1 MKILLIDDHKLFSQS
16 LALVLDQTTSDVQVD
31 MINSEGELPDDLSEL
46 TVYDVLVLDINLD
59 KGFGCDGFELAERV
73 RAIAVDLPI
82 LMLTGFDLP
91 VYEYQAHKL
100 ELSGF
105 VNKNIGTEDL
115 LSLLKH
121 VKDGGRYF
129 TTENWFIDELTP
141 RERELLGAI
150 ATGKKRKM
158 IAEELYISERT
169 LTNHMQSIMDK
180 LEVNS
185 TIEAIQKAR
194 ELGYL
199 K

>member
-1 MKILLIDDHKLFSQS
+1 MKILLIEDHKLFSQS
-16 LALVLDQTTSDVQVD
+16 LALVLDQTTSDEVD
-31 MINSEGELPDDLSEL
+31 MINSEEELPDDLGEL

-73 RAIAVDLPI
+73 RAAAVDLPI
-82 LMLTGFDLP
+82 LMLTSFDLP

-105 VNKNIGTEDL
+105 VNKNIDTEDL
-115 LSLLKH
+115 LSILKH
-121 VKDGGRYF
+121 VKDGGRHF
-129 TTENWFIDELTP
+129 TTENWFIDELTSH
-141 RERELLGAI
+141 ERELLEAI
-150 ATGKKRKM
+150 ATGKKRKI
-158 IAEELYISERT
+158 IAEEMYISERT

-185 TIEAIQKAR
+185 TIEALQKAR

>member
-1 MKILLIDDHKLFSQS
+1 M
-16 LALVLDQTTSDVQVD
+16 
-31 MINSEGELPDDLSEL
+31 
-46 TVYDVLVLDINLD
+46 
-59 KGFGCDGFELAERV
+59 
-73 RAIAVDLPI
+73 
-82 LMLTGFDLP
+82 P

-121 VKDGGRYF
+121 VKDGGRHF
-129 TTENWFIDELTP
+129 TTENWFIDELTS
-141 RERELLGAI
+141 RERELLEVV
-150 ATGKKRKM
+150 ATGKKRKV
-158 IAEELYISERT
+158 IAEEMYISERT

-185 TIEAIQKAR
+185 TNEALQKAR

>member
-31 MINSEGELPDDLSEL
+31 MINSEGEVPDDLSEL

-59 KGFGCDGFELAERV
+59 KGFGCDGFELAEQIQ
-73 RAIAVDLPI
+73 AMVDVPI

-105 VNKNIGTEDL
+105 VNKNIDTEDL

-121 VKDGGRYF
+121 VKDGGRHF

>member
-59 KGFGCDGFELAERV
+59 KGFSEDGFELAEQ
-73 RAIAVDLPI
+73 IQAVVDVPI

-105 VNKNIGTEDL
+105 VNKNIDTEDL

-121 VKDGGRYF
+121 VKDGGRHF

-150 ATGKKRKM
+150 ATGKKWKM

>member
-16 LALVLDQTTSDVQVD
+16 LALVLDQTTSDVQMD
-31 MINSEGELPDDLSEL
+31 MINSEEELPDDLGEL

-105 VNKNIGTEDL
+105 VNKNIDTEDL
-115 LSLLKH
+115 LSILKH

-150 ATGKKRKM
+150 ATGRKRKI
-158 IAEELYISERT
+158 IAEEMYISERT

-185 TIEAIQKAR
+185 TIEALQKAR

>member
-1 MKILLIDDHKLFSQS
+1 MKILLVDDHKLFSQS

-31 MINSEGELPDDLSEL
+31 MINSEEELPDDLGEL

-59 KGFGCDGFELAERV
+59 KGFGCDGFELAER
-73 RAIAVDLPI
+73 IQAVVEVPI

-105 VNKNIGTEDL
+105 VNKNIDTEDL
-115 LSLLKH
+115 LVILKH
-121 VKDGGRYF
+121 VKDGGRHF
-129 TTENWFIDELTP
+129 TTENWFIDELTS
-141 RERELLGAI
+141 RERELLEAV
-150 ATGKKRKM
+150 ATGKKRKV
-158 IAEELYISERT
+158 IAEEMYISERT

-185 TIEAIQKAR
+185 TIEALQKAR

>member
-31 MINSEGELPDDLSEL
+31 MINSEEELPDDLGEL

-121 VKDGGRYF
+121 VKDGGRHF
-129 TTENWFIDELTP
+129 TTENWFIDELTS
-141 RERELLGAI
+141 RERELLEAV
-150 ATGKKRKM
+150 ATGKKRKV
-158 IAEELYISERT
+158 IAEEMYISERT

-185 TIEAIQKAR
+185 TIEALQKAR

>member
-31 MINSEGELPDDLSEL
+31 MINNEGELPDDLSEL

-59 KGFGCDGFELAERV
+59 KGFSEDGFELAERV

-105 VNKNIGTEDL
+105 VNKNIDTEDL

-121 VKDGGRYF
+121 VKDGGRHF
-129 TTENWFIDELTP
+129 TTENWFIDELTS
-141 RERELLGAI
+141 RERELLEAV
-150 ATGKKRKM
+150 ATGKKRKV
-158 IAEELYISERT
+158 IAEEMYISERT

-185 TIEAIQKAR
+185 TIEALQKAR

>member
-59 KGFGCDGFELAERV
+59 KGFSEDGFELAERV
-73 RAIAVDLPI
+73 RAVAVDLPI

-105 VNKNIGTEDL
+105 VNKNIDTEDL
-115 LSLLKH
+115 LSILKH

-150 ATGKKRKM
+150 ATGRKRKI
-158 IAEELYISERT
+158 IAEEMYISERT

>member
-59 KGFGCDGFELAERV
+59 KGFSEDGFELAERV
-73 RAIAVDLPI
+73 RAVAVDLPI

-141 RERELLGAI
+141 RERELLEAI
-150 ATGKKRKM
+150 ATGRKRKI
-158 IAEELYISERT
+158 IAEEMYISERT

>member
-31 MINSEGELPDDLSEL
+31 MINSEGELPDDLGEL

-73 RAIAVDLPI
+73 RAVAVDLPI

-150 ATGKKRKM
+150 ATGRKRKI
-158 IAEELYISERT
+158 IAEEMYISERT

>member
-59 KGFGCDGFELAERV
+59 KGFSEDGFELAERV
-73 RAIAVDLPI
+73 RAVAVDLPI

-115 LSLLKH
+115 LVILKH
-121 VKDGGRYF
+121 VKDGGRHF
-129 TTENWFIDELTP
+129 TTENWFIDELTS
-141 RERELLGAI
+141 RERELLEAV
-150 ATGKKRKM
+150 ATGKKRKV
-158 IAEELYISERT
+158 IAEEMYISERT

>member
-31 MINSEGELPDDLSEL
+31 MINSEEELPDDLGEL

-115 LSLLKH
+115 LVILKH
-121 VKDGGRYF
+121 VKDGGRHF
-129 TTENWFIDELTP
+129 TTENWFIDELTS
-141 RERELLGAI
+141 RERELLEAV
-150 ATGKKRKM
+150 ATGKKRKV
-158 IAEELYISERT
+158 IAEEMYISERT

>member
-59 KGFGCDGFELAERV
+59 KGFSEDGFELAERV
-73 RAIAVDLPI
+73 RAVAVDLPI

-105 VNKNIGTEDL
+105 VNKNIDTEDL

-129 TTENWFIDELTP
+129 TTENWFIDELTS
-141 RERELLGAI
+141 RERELLEAV
-150 ATGKKRKM
+150 ATGKKRKV
-158 IAEELYISERT
+158 IAEEMYISERT

>member
-59 KGFGCDGFELAERV
+59 KGFSEDGFELAERV
-73 RAIAVDLPI
+73 RAVAVDLPI

-105 VNKNIGTEDL
+105 VNKNIDTEDL
-115 LSLLKH
+115 LSILKH

-150 ATGKKRKM
+150 ATGRKRKI
-158 IAEELYISERT
+158 IAEEMYISERT

-185 TIEAIQKAR
+185 TIEALQKAR

>member
-31 MINSEGELPDDLSEL
+31 MINNEGELPDDLSEL

-59 KGFGCDGFELAERV
+59 KGFSEDGFELAERV

-82 LMLTGFDLP
+82 LMVTGFDLP

-105 VNKNIGTEDL
+105 VNKNIDTEDL

-121 VKDGGRYF
+121 VKDGGRHF
-129 TTENWFIDELTP
+129 TTENWFIGELTP

-150 ATGKKRKM
+150 ATGKKRKI
-158 IAEELYISERT
+158 IAEELYMSERT

>member
-105 VNKNIGTEDL
+105 VNKNIDTEDL

-141 RERELLGAI
+141 RERELLEAI
-150 ATGKKRKM
+150 ATGRKRKI
-158 IAEELYISERT
+158 IAEEMYISERT

-185 TIEAIQKAR
+185 TIEALQKAR

>member
-59 KGFGCDGFELAERV
+59 KGFSEDGFELAERV
-73 RAIAVDLPI
+73 RAVAVDLPI

-121 VKDGGRYF
+121 VKDGGRHF
-129 TTENWFIDELTP
+129 TTENWFIDELTS
-141 RERELLGAI
+141 RERELLEVV
-150 ATGKKRKM
+150 ATGKKRKV
-158 IAEELYISERT
+158 IAEEMYISERT

-185 TIEAIQKAR
+185 TNEALQKAR

>member
-59 KGFGCDGFELAERV
+59 KGFSEDGFELAEQ
-73 RAIAVDLPI
+73 IQAVVDVPI

-105 VNKNIGTEDL
+105 VNKNIDTEDL

-121 VKDGGRYF
+121 VKDGGRHF

>member
-1 MKILLIDDHKLFSQS
+1 MKILLVDDHKLFSQS

-59 KGFGCDGFELAERV
+59 KGFSEDGFELAERV
-73 RAIAVDLPI
+73 RAVAVDLPI

-121 VKDGGRYF
+121 VKDGGRHF
-129 TTENWFIDELTP
+129 TTENWFIYELTP

-150 ATGKKRKM
+150 ATGRKRKI
-158 IAEELYISERT
+158 IAEEMYISERT

-185 TIEAIQKAR
+185 TIEALQKAR

>member
-59 KGFGCDGFELAERV
+59 KGFSEDGFELAEQ
-73 RAIAVDLPI
+73 IQAVVDVPI

-105 VNKNIGTEDL
+105 VNKNIDTEDL

-121 VKDGGRYF
+121 VKDGGRHF

-185 TIEAIQKAR
+185 TIEALQKAR

>member
-1 MKILLIDDHKLFSQS
+1 MKVLLIDDHKLFSQS

-31 MINSEGELPDDLSEL
+31 MINSEEELPDDLGDL

-73 RAIAVDLPI
+73 RAVAVDLPI

-105 VNKNIGTEDL
+105 VNKNVDTEDL
-115 LSLLKH
+115 LSILKH

-150 ATGKKRKM
+150 ATGRKRKI
-158 IAEELYISERT
+158 IAEEMYISERT

>member
-31 MINSEGELPDDLSEL
+31 MINNEGELPDDLSEL

-59 KGFGCDGFELAERV
+59 KGFSEDGFELAERV

-91 VYEYQAHKL
+91 VYEYQAHKW

-105 VNKNIGTEDL
+105 VNKNIDTEDL

-141 RERELLGAI
+141 RERELLEAI
-150 ATGKKRKM
+150 ATGRKRKI
-158 IAEELYISERT
+158 IAEEMYISERT

>member
-1 MKILLIDDHKLFSQS
+1 MLVDDHKLFSQS

-59 KGFGCDGFELAERV
+59 KGFSEDGFELAERV
-73 RAIAVDLPI
+73 RAVAVDLPI

-141 RERELLGAI
+141 RERELLEAI
-150 ATGKKRKM
+150 ATGRKRKI
-158 IAEELYISERT
+158 IAEEMYISERT

>member
-59 KGFGCDGFELAERV
+59 KGFSEDGFELAERV
-73 RAIAVDLPI
+73 RAVAVDLPI

-150 ATGKKRKM
+150 ATGRKRKI
-158 IAEELYISERT
+158 IAEEMYISERT

>member
-1 MKILLIDDHKLFSQS
+1 MKILLVDDHKLFSQS

-31 MINSEGELPDDLSEL
+31 MINSEEELPDDLGEL

-59 KGFGCDGFELAERV
+59 KGFGCDGFELAER
-73 RAIAVDLPI
+73 IQAVVEVPI

-105 VNKNIGTEDL
+105 VNKNIDTEDL
-115 LSLLKH
+115 LVILKH
-121 VKDGGRYF
+121 VKDGGRHF

-141 RERELLGAI
+141 RERELLEAI
-150 ATGKKRKM
+150 ATGRKRKI
-158 IAEELYISERT
+158 IAEEMYISERT

>member
-59 KGFGCDGFELAERV
+59 KGFSEDGFELAEQ
-73 RAIAVDLPI
+73 IQAVVDVPI

-105 VNKNIGTEDL
+105 VNKNIDTEDL

-121 VKDGGRYF
+121 VKDGGRHF

-141 RERELLGAI
+141 RERELLEAI
-150 ATGKKRKM
+150 ATGRKRK
-158 IAEELYISERT
+158 IISEEMYISERT

-185 TIEAIQKAR
+185 TIEALQKAR

>member
-1 MKILLIDDHKLFSQS
+1 MLIDDHKLFSQS

-105 VNKNIGTEDL
+105 VNKNIDTEDL

-141 RERELLGAI
+141 RERELLEAI
-150 ATGKKRKM
+150 ATGRKRKI
-158 IAEELYISERT
+158 IAEEMYISERT

-185 TIEAIQKAR
+185 TIEALQKAR

>member
-59 KGFGCDGFELAERV
+59 KGFSEDGFELAERV
-73 RAIAVDLPI
+73 RAVAVDLPI

-121 VKDGGRYF
+121 VKDGGRHF

>member
-31 MINSEGELPDDLSEL
+31 MINSEGEVPDDLSEL

-59 KGFGCDGFELAERV
+59 KGFGEDGFELAERV
-73 RAIAVDLPI
+73 RAVAVDLPI

-105 VNKNIGTEDL
+105 VNKNIDTEDL
-115 LSLLKH
+115 LSILKH

-150 ATGKKRKM
+150 ATGRKRKI
-158 IAEELYISERT
+158 IAEEMYISERT

-185 TIEAIQKAR
+185 TIEALQKAR

>member
-31 MINSEGELPDDLSEL
+31 MINSEEELPDDLGEL

-59 KGFGCDGFELAERV
+59 KGFSEDGFELAEQ
-73 RAIAVDLPI
+73 IQAVVDVPI

-105 VNKNIGTEDL
+105 VNKNIDTEDL

-121 VKDGGRYF
+121 VKDGGRHF

>member
-1 MKILLIDDHKLFSQS
+1 M
-16 LALVLDQTTSDVQVD
+16 
-31 MINSEGELPDDLSEL
+31 
-46 TVYDVLVLDINLD
+46 
-59 KGFGCDGFELAERV
+59 
-73 RAIAVDLPI
+73 
-82 LMLTGFDLP
+82 P

-115 LSLLKH
+115 LVILKH

-150 ATGKKRKM
+150 ATGRRRKI
-158 IAEELYISERT
+158 IAEEMYISERT

-185 TIEAIQKAR
+185 TIEALQKAR

>member
-1 MKILLIDDHKLFSQS
+1 MKILLVDDHKLFSQS

-59 KGFGCDGFELAERV
+59 KGFSEDGFELAEQ
-73 RAIAVDLPI
+73 IQAVVDVPI

-105 VNKNIGTEDL
+105 VNKNIDTEDL

-121 VKDGGRYF
+121 VKDGGRHF

>member
-1 MKILLIDDHKLFSQS
+1 MK
-16 LALVLDQTTSDVQVD
+16 
-31 MINSEGELPDDLSEL
+31 GELPDDLSEL

-105 VNKNIGTEDL
+105 VNKNIDTEDL

-141 RERELLGAI
+141 RERELLEAI
-150 ATGKKRKM
+150 ATGRKRKI
-158 IAEELYISERT
+158 IAEEMYISERT

-185 TIEAIQKAR
+185 TIEALQKAR

>member
-1 MKILLIDDHKLFSQS
+1 MKILLVDDHKLFSQS

-31 MINSEGELPDDLSEL
+31 MINSEEELPDDLGEL

-59 KGFGCDGFELAERV
+59 KGFGCDGFELAER
-73 RAIAVDLPI
+73 IQAVVEVPI

-105 VNKNIGTEDL
+105 VNKNIDTEDL
-115 LSLLKH
+115 LSILKH
-121 VKDGGRYF
+121 VKDGGRHF

-150 ATGKKRKM
+150 ATGRKRKI
-158 IAEELYISERT
+158 IAEEMYISERT

>member
-1 MKILLIDDHKLFSQS
+1 MKILLVDDHKLFSQS

-141 RERELLGAI
+141 RERELLEAI
-150 ATGKKRKM
+150 ATGRKRKI
-158 IAEELYISERT
+158 IAEEMYISERT

-185 TIEAIQKAR
+185 TIEALQKAR

>member
-59 KGFGCDGFELAERV
+59 KGFSEDGFELAEQ
-73 RAIAVDLPI
+73 IQAVVDVPI

-121 VKDGGRYF
+121 VKDGGRHF

>member
-59 KGFGCDGFELAERV
+59 KGFSEDGFELAEQ
-73 RAIAVDLPI
+73 IQAVVDVPI

-121 VKDGGRYF
+121 VKDGGRHF

-150 ATGKKRKM
+150 ATGRKRKI
-158 IAEELYISERT
+158 IAEEMYISERT

>member
-1 MKILLIDDHKLFSQS
+1 MLIDDHKLFSQS

-59 KGFGCDGFELAERV
+59 KGFSEDGFELAEQ
-73 RAIAVDLPI
+73 IQAVVDVPI

-105 VNKNIGTEDL
+105 VNKNIDTEDL

-121 VKDGGRYF
+121 VKDGGRHF